1 MTNTADMEQRIIT
14 AAITCIERVGIR
26 SATVRRI
33 AEEAGVNVAAIN
45 YYFRSKEQLMERA
58 MDTTL
63 NNAFDWEHFI
73 ETESAP
79 PKERLVAILEHLTA
93 GAQAFPEI
101 TRAHFITPLVE
112 HQTDALPYHRFREFM
127 ERLYDDL
134 VSRGVNSGE
143 ELRTAILQAVTASI
157 LGIGLLLDFSVGF
170 APRDL
175 TDPEVRHSYLARLVD
190 RIL

>member
-26 SATVRRI
+26 GATVRRI
-33 AEEAGVNVAAIN
+33 AEEAEVNVAAIN

-58 MDTTL
+58 METTL
-63 NNAFDWEHFI
+63 NNAFDWEHFST
-73 ETESAP
+73 TENAP

-101 TRAHFITPLVE
+101 TRAHFITPLSE

-127 ERLYDDL
+127 EKLYDDL
-134 VSRGVNSGE
+134 VCRGAKPGE

-157 LGIGLLLDFSVGF
+157 LGIGLLLDLSIGF
-170 APRDL
+170 IPRDL
-175 TDPEVRHSYLARLVD
+175 TNPEVRRTYIERLVD